1 MAIVIEEEK
10 KSSVSLISVLLW
22 VVVLGILG
30 LAAYYLFFYRPD
42 IIPITVPAS
51 FQNTEE
57 LSHIDLN
64 LNVLDDPIFK
74 SLKAGVQALNPQTTG
89 RANPFLGF

>member
-10 KSSVSLISVLLW
+10 KSSVSIISIILW
-22 VVVLGILG
+22 IVVLGVLG
-30 LAAYYLFFYRPD
+30 LSAYYLFFYRPD
-42 IIPITVPAS
+42 IIPITVPDS

-64 LNVLDDPIFK
+64 LNVLEDPLFK
-74 SLKAGVQALNPQTTG
+74 MLKAGVSALNPQTTG
-89 RANPFLGF
+89 RSNPFLGF

>member
-10 KSSVSLISVLLW
+10 KSSVSILSIVLW
-22 VVVLGILG
+22 VVVLAVIG
-30 LAAYYLFFYRPD
+30 LAAYYLFFYRPEL
-42 IIPITVPAS
+42 IPISVPDS
-51 FQNTEE
+51 FKNTQE
-57 LSHIDLN
+57 LSKIDLS
-64 LNVLDDPIFK
+64 LNVLDDPLFK